1 MARIMRSIVAIIDMI
16 GIFMYLKIYKRID
29 RIQSNTSYS
38 DLQFLFLA
46 ARDGWGEGCIVE
58 IGTYKGRSAVTLAL
72 GSKSA
77 GREKV
82 FSVDPHIEGTLEIFK
97 ENLNKFGV
105 ADHVNILVCDS
116 DEASRDIKQNIRL
129 LFIDGLHYYEY
140 VKKDILAFKDL
151 VIDGGIIVFHDYNFK
166 GVARVIRELTEGRD
180 EFIFGGVT
188 GCTMFFTKRVKRNE
202 LLFEKVALFN
212 RVKKILLRR

>member
-1 MARIMRSIVAIIDMI
+1 MTGIVRSIGTLMDMI
-16 GIFMYLKIYKRID
+16 GIFLYLKLYKRID

-46 ARDGWGEGCIVE
+46 AKEGWGEGCIVE
-58 IGTYKGRSAVTLAL
+58 IGSYKGRSAVALAL

-82 FSVDPHIEGTLEIFK
+82 FSVDPHIEGTLEIFRQ
-97 ENLNKFGV
+97 NLNKFGV
-105 ADHVNILVCDS
+105 ADYVNIMVCNS
-116 DEASRDIKQNIRL
+116 DEASRDLKQKVRL

-140 VKKDILAFKDL
+140 VKKDISAFKDM
-151 VIDGGIIVFHDYNFK
+151 VIDGGIIAFHDYNFR
-166 GVARVIRELTEGRD
+166 GVARVIKELEGQD

-188 GCTMFFTKRVKRNE
+188 GCTMFFTKRMKWNE
-202 LLFEKVALFN
+202 LLFEKIELFN